1 MQAFENTKIGS
12 TWAHTVPDYARNANL
27 VVYFSSTDISK
38 GGNCYEE
45 LREIYP
51 DATIVGCSTGGEI
64 QDEDVHDDSLV
75 TNAISFDSTEIKL
88 AQKNVTDNTS
98 SHDAGKALGEELL
111 APNLK
116 CVLIISDGLQVN
128 GSELVRGITSI
139 IGKDIPVT
147 GGLAGDGDRFQE
159 TYVSANGPAEKGLIA
174 AIGLYGDKIRVN
186 HGCAGGWDAFGP
198 ERNITK
204 SKANVLYELDG
215 QPALELYKT
224 YLGEEAANLPG
235 SALLFPLTIRPTD
248 GKDYT
253 VVRTILAVN
262 EEDNSMTFAG
272 DMPEG
277 YVAQLMRGNMD
288 HLVEG
293 AAQAARDAKHEN
305 VTGDQVAL
313 LVSCIGRKLLMG
325 QHISDEIEAVRT
337 SIGDQAKLIGFYS
350 YGEISPHAASG
361 VCELHNQTMT
371 ITTLTE
377 SA

>member
-1 MQAFENTKIGS
+1 MQAFENTKINGKW
-12 TWAHTVPDYARNANL
+12 TNQVPASAKDANL
-27 VVYFSSTDISK
+27 VVYFSSTQIARD
-38 GGNCYEE
+38 GNAYEE
-45 LREIYP
+45 LKQIYP
-51 DATIVGCSTGGEI
+51 NAIIVGCSTGGEI
-64 QDEDVHDDSLV
+64 QNEEVHDDSLV
-75 TNAISFDSTEIKL
+75 TNAITFDTTEIKL
-88 AQKNVTDNTS
+88 AQENVADTADS
-98 SHDAGKALGEELL
+98 FDAGKYIGGALLN
-111 APNLK
+111 PSLK

-128 GSELVRGITSI
+128 GSELVRGIASV
-139 IGKDIPVT
+139 IGKEIPIT

-159 TYVSANGPAEKGLIA
+159 TYVCANAPAQKGVVA
-174 AIGLYGDKIRVN
+174 AIGLYGDKITVK

-198 ERNITK
+198 ERIITK
-204 SKANVLYELDG
+204 SKSNVLYELDG

-224 YLGEEAANLPG
+224 YLGEEAENLPG
-235 SALLFPLTIRPTD
+235 SALLFPLTIRPAD

-277 YVAQLMRGNMD
+277 FVAQLMRGNID

-293 AAQAARDAKHEN
+293 AAQAAREAKPEGVN
-305 VTGDQVAL
+305 GDQVAL

-337 SIGDQAKLIGFYS
+337 IMGEQPKLIGFYS

-361 VCELHNQTMT
+361 FCELHNQTMT
-371 ITTLTE
+371 ITTLSE